1 MIDLLWPDV
10 PLDVGC
16 NRLRQALSTL
26 RSVLEP
32 PDGAAVLLA
41 DRRGVRLVAGS
52 LGCDVPV
59 FNEALRRG
67 DVAAAARVY
76 GGDLLPGH
84 YDEWVLDE
92 RRRLAA
98 LADGL
103 QAAADE
109 RAANVLPAL
118 GAPLHRLALYLTPAR
133 QSALTLLSAFD
144 GGATL
149 QAVCALLGGAPPDT
163 AAALDDLV
171 AISVAYVRQGSSG
184 RSRYHAFEPVR
195 EFVC

>member
-10 PLDVGC
+10 PLDVGR

-32 PDGAAVLLA
+32 PGGAAVLLA

-118 GAPLHRLALYLTPAR
+118 GAPLHRLALYLTRWLGSDAAGA
-133 QSALTLLSAFD
+133 AL
-144 GGATL
+144 
-149 QAVCALLGGAPPDT
+149 
-163 AAALDDLV
+163 AAAV
-171 AISVAYVRQGSSG
+171 QQQRWRCWRCWRAAARVRRKTPGTLRCWRWSTGAGST
-184 RSRYHAFEPVR
+184 
-195 EFVC
+195 